1 MVKKASFTYNPFQ
14 ENTYVVYAE
23 GVQCAVVDPGFSDSA
38 ESGDFF
44 SHIEALGL
52 TPAAVLLT
60 HAHPDHICGASLLQ
74 KKYGVPVYMNA
85 ADRPTLEHAPAMTR
99 QYGLPCPETDFS
111 TTAVEDGE
119 IIRAAGLEFKVITT
133 PGHSP
138 GGCCY
143 LLEEGK
149 MLFSGDTLFA
159 GTIGR
164 SDLFGGEYDDLIRSI
179 MEKLIF
185 LDPEIVLCPGHGPES
200 TIGQERNTNPF
211 LEPFNEPE
219 EEFDPDL
226 KPVVI
231 N

>member
-1 MVKKASFTYNPFQ
+1 MRKEGNARLWTRASATAPRAGIFSATSKRWVSPRL
-14 ENTYVVYAE
+14 
-23 GVQCAVVDPGFSDSA
+23 QCFSRRHVAS
-38 ESGDFF
+38 
-44 SHIEALGL
+44 
-52 TPAAVLLT
+52 TRVRAAVLLT